1 MSHQA
6 RWKKAGL
13 KLDPGLSRTRLDET
27 SWAVSERKEIV
38 PLEKVEAELQKV
50 GVTWVENPAY
60 KEDRARWESLG

>member
-13 KLDPGLSRTRLDET
+13 KLDPGLSQTRQDET
-27 SWAVSERKEIV
+27 SWAVSERNCSAWKGRGRT
-38 PLEKVEAELQKV
+38 AEGGSHL
-50 GVTWVENPAY
+50 GRENPAY